1 MPFPFKIS
9 SNAILVIVLLLSF
22 DVVFAQH
29 NPTESVSN
37 LKAEL
42 EVSTGIERAKK
53 LQKLGMMERF
63 NNPNNTLAY
72 AYEALSISKQI
83 KNDSLIFESYYYI
96 GLASILK
103 GDLSLAL
110 EMLLDARQGFERLGL
125 IKRKIST
132 GNVLAGGYIEISE
145 FEKAIEIYQ
154 NSLSYSKETNNLS
167 FETFYLM
174 KIGVV
179 FFELGEYSIAKEY
192 LKRALKIAEETDNWR
207 NGILTLTELGNLEN
221 TFNES
226 DSAAYYYQK
235 AIDWSLAENSM
246 HSIPSLLSTIGDIYK
261 DQEKLSE
268 AFEIQKRGVEISD
281 SLNNSMF
288 AIYGIIQLSVIKRMM
303 GDFEE
308 AIRMLDEASD
318 KMSELSIKNPSR
330 FNYSSLLAENYLQ
343 LGNYQEAS
351 RIAEEFYAQ
360 AKENSNWLHI
370 RDALNIL
377 IAAKIEQGLYRDV
390 VEAQQLLIQANDSIV
405 NQESL
410 RNLQEFDAKY
420 NLSRKEQEIAL
431 LEAENQKKAAEK
443 AILIIVV
450 ISILFIAFL
459 IIRSQLLKNQKT
471 KIRYENEELKRR
483 QLEQDLEFKN
493 KQMVTQSLNI
503 LQKKELM
510 LDMKDKVEK
519 FKEEGSVRELSK
531 LSNQIDYSFT
541 LDKDWE
547 DFKLYFEEVHVN
559 FYNALK
565 VNYEKLTPNEL
576 KLSALIKLNLS
587 IKETASILGIS
598 PDSVKKARY
607 RLRKKLELDTED
619 NLVEFMLE
627 IERDSISLN

>member
-1 MPFPFKIS
+1 MHLPIRKCS
-9 SNAILVIVLLLSF
+9 YAILVIVLIMSF
-22 DVVFAQH
+22 DGVFAQH
-29 NPTESVSN
+29 NPTESISN

-42 EVSTGIERAKK
+42 EVSTGFERAIK

-63 NNPNNTLAY
+63 NNPDNTLAY
-72 AYEALSISKQI
+72 AYEALSISEDT

-110 EMLLDARQGFERLGL
+110 EMLLDARQGFEKLGL
-125 IKRKIST
+125 VKRKISA

-154 NSLSYSKETNNLS
+154 NNLSYSKESNNLS
-167 FETFYLM
+167 FESFYLM

-179 FFELGEYSIAKEY
+179 FFDLGEYSIAKEY

-221 TFNES
+221 TFNER

-246 HSIPSLLSTIGDIYK
+246 HSIPTLLSTIGDIYK

-288 AIYGIIQLSVIKRMM
+288 TIYGIIQLSIIKRMM
-303 GDFEE
+303 GDYEE
-308 AIRMLDEASD
+308 AIQLLDFASD
-318 KMSELSIKNPSR
+318 KMSELSIENPSR

-351 RIAEEFYAQ
+351 RIAEEFYVQ
-360 AKENSNWLHI
+360 AKQNSNWLHI
-370 RDALNIL
+370 RDALEIL

-390 VEAQQLLIQANDSIV
+390 VESQRLLIQANDSIV

-420 NLSRKEQEIAL
+420 NLSRKEQEIVL
-431 LEAENQKKAAEK
+431 LEAENQKKSAEQT
-443 AILIIVV
+443 ILIIVV

-471 KIRYENEELKRR
+471 KIKYENEELKRR

-565 VNYEKLTPNEL
+565 VNYEELTPNEL
-576 KLSALIKLNLS
+576 KLAALIKLNLS

-607 RLRKKLELDTED
+607 RLRKKLGLDTEE

-627 IERDSISLN
+627 IERESVLVS